1 MSSKCAT
8 SCILGDG
15 ARMIRQLVFRLPN
28 KLTVTHGEQVEGL
41 LLHLKPVLCSVEH
54 SLLTKICS
62 EVAVAITCGDVL
74 VDGCERTISAAQI
87 INETRAIPLGNML
100 EPLDGDSLIVII
112 GADFYSREYRE
123 LSLIHISEPTRP
135 Y

>member
-1 MSSKCAT
+1 M
-8 SCILGDG
+8 
-15 ARMIRQLVFRLPN
+15 
-28 KLTVTHGEQVEGL
+28 
-41 LLHLKPVLCSVEH
+41 
-54 SLLTKICS
+54 
-62 EVAVAITCGDVL
+62 AITCGDVL

-123 LSLIHISEPTRP
+123 RLGKSPFSWLTIPFARALRWESGKTLSCGVLSCTT
-135 Y
+135 